1 MGVTIALFVQ
11 TRDYIAPNP
20 TARMLGNLHFLGH
33 EIHSRVWHLEITVG
47 MLRGSPFQEGH
58 LTPNMK

>member
-1 MGVTIALFVQ
+1 MGVTIAHFVQ
-11 TRDYIAPNP
+11 TRDYSSKPHSKN
-20 TARMLGNLHFLGH
+20 ARQPAFLGH